1 MMTFD
6 ATIDRLRYIG
16 DRCQPTPEYGG
27 FSHELRRIA
36 RAAEKH
42 MRTERLKVRL
52 LKKRV
57 RAERLR
63 ARLAEHLVRE
73 LIKHMLRSATG
84 EGSFSAQEHG
94 DGDFT
99 AFADKT
105 GMPDNDR
112 ERVRYRA
119 RIIAGRSH

>member
-42 MRTERLKVRL
+42 MRTERLKARL
-52 LKKRV
+52 IAKRM
-57 RAERLR
+57 RTERLK
-63 ARLAEHLVRE
+63 ARLAEHYVRE
-73 LIKHMLRSATG
+73 LIK
-84 EGSFSAQEHG
+84 
-94 DGDFT
+94 
-99 AFADKT
+99 
-105 GMPDNDR
+105 
-112 ERVRYRA
+112 
-119 RIIAGRSH
+119 